1 MRFSPIIIV
10 SFILVFI
17 TITVL
22 VIYPTAMA
30 ENSTES
36 KSKFVTLLDKGFK
49 LKITKKQKG
58 DVIEDKITRKNF
70 KEVTIAQG
78 SGLDGFD
85 AIRLFEDG
93 SGYIVFSNDPP
104 WENKKVKISLSTAEL
119 DGLLVALNNDK
130 ISKIKGMYSSGVMD
144 GTQGF
149 IEIKTKKGRRFTW
162 LDNYFNPLTN
172 TYRYCNKVIWP
183 KIIGATIDP
192 PKIDRQEEYH
202 RIFNKAA
209 SNKH

>member
-1 MRFSPIIIV
+1 
-10 SFILVFI
+10 
-17 TITVL
+17 L
-22 VIYPTAMA
+22 VIYPTATA
-30 ENSTES
+30 ENSKES
-36 KSKFVTLLDKGFK
+36 KPKFVTLLDKGFK

-58 DVIEDKITRKNF
+58 DVIEDNITRKNF

-85 AIRLFEDG
+85 AIRLFADG

-104 WENKKVKISLSTAEL
+104 WENKKVKITLTAVEL
-119 DGLLVALNNDK
+119 DGLLTALNSDK

-183 KIIGATIDP
+183 KIIGATIDSQ
-192 PKIDRQEEYH
+192 KIDRQEEYH